1 MSDTTSSEI
10 KAAQQARREKRQLE
24 SSQQRPESESDKAS
38 LKGISYDTDIFEG
51 KGSRFANYD
60 LSIDVGGNSGN
71 GNGDRMEDDDVDDEG
86 NSNKVSY
93 LDSCKY
99 LFFLLSL
106 SLLQTRILIIIIN
119 NK

>member
-38 LKGISYDTDIFEG
+38 LKGISYDTDIFAG

-60 LSIDVGGNSGN
+60 LSIDVGGNSN
-71 GNGDRMEDDDVDDEG
+71 GNDGMDDDVDDEG

-99 LFFLLSL
+99 LFPFFLLLLLYYFPL
-106 SLLQTRILIIIIN
+106 SHPLVN
-119 NK
+119 